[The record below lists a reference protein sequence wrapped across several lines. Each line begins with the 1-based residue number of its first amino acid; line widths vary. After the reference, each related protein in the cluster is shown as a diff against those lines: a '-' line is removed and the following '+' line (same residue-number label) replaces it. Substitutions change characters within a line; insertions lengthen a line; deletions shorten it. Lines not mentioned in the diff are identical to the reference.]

1 LLCKTIEVFERESES
16 RVGGPEK
23 TVVVVVLVVVVL
35 VVVVLVVVVLVV
47 VVLVVVVVFGITR
60 TRRFPVTVAAPGTGS
75 KRGM

>member
-35 VVVVLVVVVLVV
+35 VVVVLVVVVL
-47 VVLVVVVVFGITR
+47 FGITR

-75 KRGM
+75 KRGT

>member
-47 VVLVVVVVFGITR
+47 VLVTEILELPTMS
-60 TRRFPVTVAAPGTGS
+60 A
-75 KRGM
+75 